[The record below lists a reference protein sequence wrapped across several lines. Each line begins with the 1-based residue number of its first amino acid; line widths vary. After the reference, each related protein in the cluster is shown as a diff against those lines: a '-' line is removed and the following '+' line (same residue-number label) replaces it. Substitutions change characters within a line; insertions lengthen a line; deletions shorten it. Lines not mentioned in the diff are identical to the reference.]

1 MIVEGLG
8 LMIAGMGV
16 VFAFLTL
23 LVAAMKVSAKVLER
37 FADADVTVEPLVKP
51 TTATTA
57 KAKAK
62 DNMAEIAVAIAAAK
76 ACARS

>member
-8 LMIAGMGV
+8 LMVAGMGV

-23 LVAAMKVSAKVLER
+23 LVYAMKISAKVER
-37 FADADVTVEPLVKP
+37 FADAEVKSGPLG
-51 TTATTA
+51 TTKTA
-57 KAKAK
+57 VIQQAG
-62 DNMAEIAVAIAAAK
+62 DELAEIAVAIAAVK

>member
-8 LMIAGMGV
+8 LMVAGMGV

-23 LVAAMKVSAKVLER
+23 LVFAMKISAKVLER
-37 FADADVTVEPLVKP
+37 FADADVLSGPLGK
-51 TTATTA
+51 TKTAVLQQA
-57 KAKAK
+57 G
-62 DNMAEIAVAIAAAK
+62 DELAEIAVAIAAVK

>member
-8 LMIAGMGV
+8 LMFAGMGV

-23 LVAAMKVSAKVLER
+23 LVGAMKVSAKVLKR
-37 FADADVTVEPLVKP
+37 FADAE
-51 TTATTA
+51 TTRGSLETTKTA
-57 KAKAK
+57 VLHQVG
-62 DNMAEIAVAIAAAK
+62 DELTEIAVAIAAVK

>member
-8 LMIAGMGV
+8 LMVAGMGV

-23 LVAAMKVSAKVLER
+23 LVYAMKISAKVLER
-37 FADADVTVEPLVKP
+37 FADAEVKSGPLG
-51 TTATTA
+51 TTKTA
-57 KAKAK
+57 VIQQAG
-62 DNMAEIAVAIAAAK
+62 DELAEIAVAIAAVK

>member
-1 MIVEGLG
+1 MIIEGLG

-23 LVAAMKVSAKVLER
+23 LVAAMKISAKALAR
-37 FADADVTVEPLVKP
+37 FADAEETVGPLVKP

-57 KAKAK
+57 KAN

>member
-8 LMIAGMGV
+8 LMVAGMGV

-23 LVAAMKVSAKVLER
+23 LVFAMMISAKVLKR
-37 FADADVTVEPLVKP
+37 FTDADVTGRPLGKP
-51 TTATTA
+51 RAATFQQA
-57 KAKAK
+57 G
-62 DNMAEIAVAIAAAK
+62 DDLAEIAVAIAAVK